1 MTQEQIDRILKNGG
15 RLVYSYS
22 MITNDIYQL
31 FTKNNRDNYI
41 LSEQDFICA
50 LDRHGDNLIRSIVFN
65 SGIYKVYKL
74 K

>member
-50 LDRHGDNLIRSIVFN
+50 LDRHDDNLIRSIVFN